1 MGNVISFIN
10 TYTQDYFEYG
20 VVSKCPNCDNR
31 TIISYPTTKCGK
43 CQNRFKNDITAVDV
57 YTYIGYYGYR
67 ERVTKYGKRSVASQL
82 LSSKVASL
90 LRSEENFGKKSDT
103 LLTTNSSSVDN
114 SSL

>member
-67 ERVTKYGKRSVASQL
+67 ERVTKYGK
-82 LSSKVASL
+82 
-90 LRSEENFGKKSDT
+90 KSDT

-114 SSL
+114 SALNNVTKKEF